1 MHIKTEKQANVAAN
15 AHPFH
20 YARKISIFTA
30 FLLLL
35 LSILIASCGASSG
48 TTVQASN
55 AEPKPTA
62 TIQFNNNNLSP
73 IPTLPPVWCGIWVMN
88 ESPYYTPGGT
98 IDVYG
103 KFSANTNGNPVA
115 ISGANV
121 TITVQWGDL
130 QTSSLPA
137 TTTATGLVTQS
148 FPMGSHAGAVD
159 KLSLIT
165 AQFNS
170 TSGNQSCSVDAT
182 NANGN
187 ARPASFTLI
196 QGAPTATPTRTGG
209 GGGKRHNPIPILPG
223 LPGFPGFPGH

>member
-1 MHIKTEKQANVAAN
+1 MHIKTEKQANVAVN
-15 AHPFH
+15 AHPFR
-20 YARKISIFTA
+20 YVRKISIFTA

-35 LSILIASCGASSG
+35 LSILIAACGASG

-55 AEPKPTA
+55 TDPKPTA
-62 TIQFNNNNLSP
+62 TIQFNNNSLTP
-73 IPTLPPVWCGIWVMN
+73 TPTLPPVWCGIWVVN
-88 ESPYYTPGGT
+88 ESPYYTPNGIIT
-98 IDVYG
+98 VYG
-103 KFSANTNGNPVA
+103 KFSANTNGNPVG
-115 ISGANV
+115 ISGATA

-170 TSGNQSCSVDAT
+170 GTQSCSVDST
-182 NANGN
+182 
-187 ARPASFTLI
+187 RPASFTLI
-196 QGAPTATPTRTGG
+196 PGAPVTTRTPPARTGG
-209 GGGKRHNPIPILPG
+209 GGGRRHG
-223 LPGFPGFPGH
+223 